1 MSVLSEISEKW
12 KLEAKQ
18 EDNMRYFFHVKEA
31 AKVLSGEKFYV
42 VGRKGSGKSAISQY
56 ILNLC
61 NENAATGYKFLQSN
75 YRSRTSLSMSCMP
88 YKTGNTL
95 SQTSISRFGSIL
107 FIHVYVA

>member
-18 EDNMRYFFHVKEA
+18 EDNLRYFFHVKEA
-31 AKVLSGEKFYV
+31 EKVLSGEKFYV

-61 NENAATGYKFLQSN
+61 NENMLTGYKIFTEQL
-75 YRSRTSLSMSCMP
+75 
-88 YKTGNTL
+88 
-95 SQTSISRFGSIL
+95 
-107 FIHVYVA
+107 